1 MKQTSMYATG
11 ANPTLVQN
19 DEHVLVKGHRP
30 GWGIVGASE
39 WGGMGCDTV
48 PASVAAVWSISAGGV
63 LLPTGSRC
71 VWLHIMHA
79 PLDYMSNV
87 GAHMVARGAINA
99 AVESAALRAAA
110 AVKTVTRF

>member
-1 MKQTSMYATG
+1 MGGWAATQCQ
-11 ANPTLVQN
+11 LLWQQC
-19 DEHVLVKGHRP
+19 
-30 GWGIVGASE
+30 GASLL
-39 WGGMGCDTV
+39 
-48 PASVAAVWSISAGGV
+48 AGV